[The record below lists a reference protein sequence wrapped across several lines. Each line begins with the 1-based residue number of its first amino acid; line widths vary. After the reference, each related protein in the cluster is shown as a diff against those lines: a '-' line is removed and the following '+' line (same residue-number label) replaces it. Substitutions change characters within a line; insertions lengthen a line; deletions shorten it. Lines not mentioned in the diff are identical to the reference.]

1 LRDIRNSIDNDPPA
15 GWAADELRASGEV
28 VALSDAR
35 LRDRI
40 AKPGLSRPIEYRA
53 ASHPGVYFLEPY
65 SPDKIPVLFVHGI
78 NGSPANFAHLLAHLD
93 RSRFQP
99 WLYAYPSGA
108 HLDAVTDYLERS
120 MASLHARYRYESVA
134 VIGHSMGGLVARGF
148 ILRHARAA
156 GIDSIPLFVSLSTPW
171 GGHGA
176 AEFAVKYSPVV
187 VDVWRDMAPG
197 SAYLEDLF
205 AARLPDATRHY
216 LVFTFNRKKTSFGDS
231 SDRRVSVAS
240 QLSAPAQREAV
251 RVVGFDDTHDGVL
264 RDSAVASLINE
275 LLDATFPRSA
285 QNEAVANIRA
295 PP

>member
-1 LRDIRNSIDNDPPA
+1 
-15 GWAADELRASGEV
+15 
-28 VALSDAR
+28 
-35 LRDRI
+35 
-40 AKPGLSRPIEYRA
+40 
-53 ASHPGVYFLEPY
+53 
-65 SPDKIPVLFVHGI
+65 
-78 NGSPANFAHLLAHLD
+78 
-93 RSRFQP
+93 
-99 WLYAYPSGA
+99 
-108 HLDAVTDYLERS
+108 